1 VPIFQRRAKRARIFD
16 GGTESVQRSRV
27 GESPVDEEKLRAE
40 LAEIAA
46 EHGADTPAARKAVLE
61 LMREVLEHGR
71 LIIRR
76 RLEQDGHGTRAA
88 ERLAALADTIIE
100 ALFDFAT
107 AHVFPASNP
116 SAAERLALIAVGGYG
131 RGTLAPFSD
140 IDLLFLFP
148 WKQTAWSE
156 SVTEYILYM
165 LWDLRLKVG
174 HATRTVN
181 ETLKAARDDITVRTA
196 LLESRA
202 IGGDE
207 TLFHE
212 LQTRFMDEIV
222 AGSAR
227 EFIAAKLAERD
238 QRHARVGQS
247 RYLVEPQVKE
257 GKGGQRD
264 LQTLFW
270 IAKYYYRVSS
280 NEALV
285 EAGLLSRKEYALFR
299 RCADFLW
306 AVRCHMHF
314 IAGRA
319 EERLSFDLQPELARR
334 LGYQI
339 HPGLQA
345 AERFMKHYFLV
356 AKDVGDLT
364 RIVCAELEE
373 REAKSAPRLN
383 RLLRGMRSRRRLI
396 KGTDFVAEGGR
407 ITVGA
412 DYVFERN
419 PVNLIRFFHEAGRH
433 DLLPHPDALRLI
445 TKSLKRI
452 DRKVQQDAEANR
464 LFIEILCEP
473 KHAEKVLRQMNEAGV
488 LGRFVPDF
496 GKIVAMMQFNM
507 YHHYTVDE
515 HLIRAIGVLSAI
527 RTGRLLDDHPL
538 STKILSSL
546 KDVTVLT
553 VALFLHD
560 IAKGRPEDHSLA
572 GAKVA
577 RRLCPRLGLSPNQT
591 ELVAWLVQEHLT
603 MSRIAQSRDLA
614 DRRTILDFAN
624 IVQSIDR
631 LKLLLVLTV
640 CDIRAV
646 GPGVWNG
653 WKGQLLRSLYYET
666 EPILTGGF
674 GAASQTTRLAA
685 ARTAL
690 AERLKEW
697 PENERERYLDLH
709 YAAYWLRV
717 DEDRQLRHAEFV
729 RDADA
734 NKLRLAFEIRPMA
747 FEAATELTVLA
758 PDHPRLLSVIAGACA
773 ACDANIVDA
782 QIFTTGDG
790 RALDTVIISR
800 AFDSDADEERRG
812 KRIAKIIEQ
821 ALEGRVRL
829 GDALAGKRLKSRR
842 RDAFTIEPQIR
853 LDNELSDRF
862 TVIEVEC
869 LDRNGLLYDLTH
881 TISEL
886 NLDIASAHIAT
897 FGERVVDTFYVTDLV
912 GHKLVAKA
920 RQGRVRRKLLQAIT
934 LPEASKTGVQE
945 VAIS

>member
-1 VPIFQRRAKRARIFD
+1 
-16 GGTESVQRSRV
+16 VQRLRIA
-27 GESPVDEEKLRAE
+27 ESPIDEAGLKAALEA
-40 LAEIAA
+40 IAA
-46 EHGADTPAARKAVLE
+46 DHGASNPAARKAALE
-61 LMREVLEHGR
+61 LFKEVLTDGR
-71 LIIRR
+71 GIIRA
-76 RLEQDGHGTRAA
+76 RLEEDGRGLPCA
-88 ERLAALADTIIE
+88 ERLSALMDTIITS
-100 ALFDFAT
+100 LFHFAT
-107 AHVFPASNP
+107 QHVFRASNP
-116 SAAERLALIAVGGYG
+116 SAAERLALVAVGGYG

-140 IDLLFLFP
+140 LDLLFLFP

-181 ETLKAARDDITVRTA
+181 ETLRAAKDDFTIRTA
-196 LLESRA
+196 LLEARLLA
-202 IGGDE
+202 GEETMFDE
-207 TLFHE
+207 FR
-212 LQTRFMDEIV
+212 TRFESEIV
-222 AGSAR
+222 SGTAR

-238 QRHARVGQS
+238 ARHAGAGQS

-285 EAGLLSRKEYALFR
+285 DAGLLSRREYALFR

-314 IAGRA
+314 LTGRA
-319 EERLSFDLQPELARR
+319 EERLSFDLQAELAPR
-334 LGYQI
+334 LGYQR
-339 HPGLQA
+339 HPGMRA

-373 REAKSAPRLN
+373 REAKNAPRLN
-383 RLLRGMRSRRRLI
+383 RLLRGIGVRRRRRKSL
-396 KGTDFVAEGGR
+396 GDFVIEHGR
-407 ITVGA
+407 INVVSE
-412 DYVFERN
+412 DVFERD
-419 PVNLIRFFHEAGRH
+419 PVNFIRIFHEAGRN
-433 DLLPHPDALRLI
+433 DCAFHPDALRLI

-452 DRKVQQDAEANR
+452 DRTLQHDPEANH
-464 LFIEILCEP
+464 LFLEILGSPEQ
-473 KHAEKVLRQMNEAGV
+473 AESVLRHMNEAGV
-488 LGRFVPDF
+488 LGRFIPDF

-515 HLIRAIGVLSAI
+515 HLIRAIGILSAL
-527 RTGRLLDDHPL
+527 RTGRITSDHPL
-538 STKILSSL
+538 SGEILPQI
-546 KDVTVLT
+546 KDMTVLT

-560 IAKGRPEDHSLA
+560 IAKGRPEDHSTA

-577 RRLCPRLGLSPNQT
+577 RRLCPRLGLSANQT

-614 DRRTILDFAN
+614 DRRTILDFAQ
-624 IVQSIDR
+624 IVQTMDR

-653 WKGQLLRSLYYET
+653 WKGQLLRALYYET

-674 GAASQTTRLAA
+674 SAATRSRQIAETRNTLAARLAD
-685 ARTAL
+685 
-690 AERLKEW
+690 W
-697 PENERERYLDLH
+697 PEAERERYLDLH
-709 YAAYWLRV
+709 YPAYWLRV
-717 DEDRQLRHAEFV
+717 DEDRQVRHAALV
-729 RDADA
+729 RNADEA
-734 NKLRLAFEIRPMA
+734 HLRFASEVRPMA
-747 FEAATELTVLA
+747 FEGATELTVLA
-758 PDHPRLLSVIAGACA
+758 PDHPRLLATIAGACA

-782 QIFTTGDG
+782 QIFTTADG
-790 RALDTVIISR
+790 RALDTIIVSR
-800 AFDSDADEERRG
+800 AFDEDADEERRG
-812 KRIAKIIEQ
+812 ARIAKLIEQ
-821 ALEGRVRL
+821 SLEGRVRL
-829 GDALAGKRLKSRR
+829 ADKLDGKHKKSRR
-842 RDAFTIEPQIR
+842 REAFRIEPQVSVN
-853 LDNELSDRF
+853 NELSDRF

-881 TISEL
+881 AMSEL
-886 NLDIASAHIAT
+886 SLDIASAHVAT
-897 FGERVVDTFYVTDLV
+897 FGERAVDTFYVTDLV
-912 GHKLVAKA
+912 GHKVTARA
-920 RQGRVRRKLLQAIT
+920 RQTRIRNALLEAIGVPAHEHAPKQAA
-934 LPEASKTGVQE
+934 PA
-945 VAIS
+945 

>member
-1 VPIFQRRAKRARIFD
+1 MQRLRIA
-16 GGTESVQRSRV
+16 
-27 GESPVDEEKLRAE
+27 ESPVDEDRLSSE
-40 LAEIAA
+40 LAGIA
-46 EHGADTPAARKAVLE
+46 ERHGAATPAGRKAVLE
-61 LMREVLEHGR
+61 LLREVLENGR

-76 RLEQDGHGTRAA
+76 RLEQDGHGERAA

-107 AHVFPASNP
+107 GHVFPASNP
-116 SAAERLALIAVGGYG
+116 SAAERLALVAVGGYG
-131 RGTLAPFSD
+131 RGTLAPYSD

-181 ETLKAARDDITVRTA
+181 EALKAARDDMTIRTA
-196 LLESRA
+196 LLEARMLA
-202 IGGDE
+202 GD
-207 TLFHE
+207 TMLFEE
-212 LQTRFMDEIV
+212 LHARFMNEIV
-222 AGSAR
+222 AGTAR

-238 QRHARVGQS
+238 ERHARVGQS
-247 RYLVEPQVKE
+247 RYLVEPHVKE

-285 EAGLLSRKEYALFR
+285 EAGLLSRREYALFR

-334 LGYQI
+334 LGYQV

-383 RLLRGMRSRRRLI
+383 RLFRGIRSRRRAI
-396 KGTDFVAEGGR
+396 KGSTDFVADHGR
-407 ITVGA
+407 INAAG
-412 DYVFERN
+412 DDVFERD
-419 PVNLIRFFHEAGRH
+419 PVNLIRIFHMAGRN
-433 DLLPHPDALRLI
+433 DLAFHPDALRLI
-445 TKSLKRI
+445 SKSLKRI
-452 DRKVQQDAEANR
+452 DRKVQHDPEANR
-464 LFIEILCEP
+464 LFLEILCEP
-473 KHAEKVLRQMNEAGV
+473 KHADTVLRHMNEAGV
-488 LGRFVPDF
+488 LGRFIPDF

-515 HLIRAIGVLSAI
+515 HLIRAIGVLGAI
-527 RTGRLLDDHPL
+527 RTGRLIEDHPL
-538 STKILSSL
+538 SAKILPSI
-546 KDVTVLT
+546 KEHMTVLT

-560 IAKGRPEDHSLA
+560 IAKGRPEDHSIA

-577 RRLCPRLGLSPNQT
+577 RRLCPRLGLSANQT
-591 ELVAWLVQEHLT
+591 ELVAWLVEEHLT
-603 MSRIAQSRDLA
+603 MSRVAQSRDLA
-614 DRRTILDFAN
+614 DRRTILDFAS
-624 IVQSIDR
+624 VMQTLDR

-674 GAASQTTRLAA
+674 SAGSQTSRLAA
-685 ARTAL
+685 ARAAL
-690 AERLKEW
+690 AERLTDW
-697 PENERERYLDLH
+697 PEAERERYLDLH
-709 YAAYWLRV
+709 YPAYWLRV
-717 DEDRQLRHAEFV
+717 DEDRQVRHAAFV
-729 RDADA
+729 RAADA
-734 NKLRLAFEIRPMA
+734 AKLRLAFEIRPMA

-773 ACDANIVDA
+773 ACDANILDA
-782 QIFTTGDG
+782 QIFTTADG
-790 RALDTVIISR
+790 RALDTVIVSR
-800 AFDSDADEERRG
+800 AFDSNDDEERRG

-821 ALEGRVRL
+821 VLEGGIRL
-829 GDALAGKRLKSRR
+829 DEALAGKRQKSRR
-842 RDAFTIEPQIR
+842 REAFTIEPEVR
-853 LDNELSDRF
+853 LDNALSDRF
-862 TVIEVEC
+862 TVVEVEC

-912 GHKLVAKA
+912 GHKLVSKS
-920 RQGRVRRKLLQAIT
+920 RQGRVRRRLLEAIG
-934 LPEASKTGVQE
+934 LAGSGAEGVRE

>member
-1 VPIFQRRAKRARIFD
+1 
-16 GGTESVQRSRV
+16 VQRLRIA
-27 GESPVDEEKLRAE
+27 ESPVDEDRLSAE

-61 LMREVLEHGR
+61 LMREVLENGR
-71 LIIRR
+71 IIIRN
-76 RLEQDGHGTRAA
+76 RLEQDGHGRRAA

-107 AHVFPASNP
+107 QHVFRASNP
-116 SAAERLALIAVGGYG
+116 TAAERLALVAVGGYG
-131 RGTLAPFSD
+131 RGALAPCSD

-181 ETLKAARDDITVRTA
+181 ESLKAARDDMTIRTA

-202 IGGDE
+202 IGGDRM
-207 TLFHE
+207 LFEE
-212 LQTRFMDEIV
+212 LHRRFMDEIV

-238 QRHARVGQS
+238 QRHSRVGQS
-247 RYLVEPQVKE
+247 RYLVEPHVKE

-270 IAKYYYRVSS
+270 IAKYYYRVSA

-314 IAGRA
+314 ITGRA

-373 REAKSAPRLN
+373 REAKSAPGLN
-383 RLLRGMRSRRRLI
+383 RFLRVIRSRRRVI
-396 KGTDFVAEGGR
+396 KGSTDFVADHGR
-407 ITVGA
+407 INVAG
-412 DYVFERN
+412 DDVFERD
-419 PVNLIRFFHEAGRH
+419 PVNLIRIFHEAGRN
-433 DLLPHPDALRLI
+433 DLPFHPDALRLI
-445 TKSLKRI
+445 SKSLKRI
-452 DRKVQQDAEANR
+452 DRKVQHDAEANR
-464 LFIEILCEP
+464 LFLEILCEP
-473 KHAEKVLRQMNEAGV
+473 KNAELVLRQMNEAGV
-488 LGRFVPDF
+488 LGRFIPDF

-507 YHHYTVDE
+507 YHHFTVDE
-515 HLIRAIGVLSAI
+515 HLLRAIGVLSAI
-527 RTGRLLDDHPL
+527 RTGRLVEDHPL
-538 STKILSSL
+538 SGKILPSI
-546 KDVTVLT
+546 KDITALT

-560 IAKGRPEDHSLA
+560 VAKGRPEDHSIA

-577 RRLCPRLGLSPNQT
+577 RRLCPRFGLSANQT
-591 ELVAWLVQEHLT
+591 ELVAWLVEEHLT
-603 MSRIAQSRDLA
+603 MSKIAQSRDLA

-674 GAASQTTRLAA
+674 SAGSQTTRIAA
-685 ARTAL
+685 ARAAL
-690 AERLKEW
+690 AERLKDW
-697 PENERERYLDLH
+697 PATEREHYLDLH
-709 YAAYWLRV
+709 YPAYWLRV
-717 DEDRQLRHAEFV
+717 DEDRQVRHAAFV
-729 RDADA
+729 RQADA
-734 NKLRLAFEIRPMA
+734 EQLRLAFEIRPMS

-790 RALDTVIISR
+790 RALDTVIVSR

-829 GDALAGKRLKSRR
+829 DEALAGKRQKSRR
-842 RDAFTIEPQIR
+842 RDAFTIEPEVR

-862 TVIEVEC
+862 TVVEVEC
-869 LDRNGLLYDLTH
+869 LDRHGLLYDLTH

-886 NLDIASAHIAT
+886 SLDIASAHIAT

-912 GHKLVAKA
+912 GHKVIAKS
-920 RQGRVRRKLLQAIT
+920 RQTRVRKKLIEAIG
-934 LPEASKTGVQE
+934 LAASGDPGVRE
-945 VAIS
+945 VVIS

>member
-1 VPIFQRRAKRARIFD
+1 MQRLSIA
-16 GGTESVQRSRV
+16 
-27 GESPVDEEKLRAE
+27 ESPVDEGSLNSE
-40 LAEIAA
+40 LAAIAA
-46 EHGADTPAARKAVLE
+46 KHGAASAAGRKAVLE
-61 LMREVLEHGR
+61 LMREVLQNGR
-71 LIIRR
+71 LIIRS

-100 ALFDFAT
+100 ALFEFAT
-107 AHVFPASNP
+107 GHVFPASNP
-116 SAAERLALIAVGGYG
+116 TAAERLSLVAVGGYG

-181 ETLKAARDDITVRTA
+181 EALKAARDDMTIRTA
-196 LLESRA
+196 LLEARPIA
-202 IGGDE
+202 GDA
-207 TLFHE
+207 TLFEE
-212 LQTRFMDEIV
+212 LQGRFQNDIV
-222 AGSAR
+222 AGTAR

-238 QRHARVGQS
+238 QRHSRVGQS

-270 IAKYYYRVSS
+270 IAKYYYRVSA

-285 EAGLLSRKEYALFR
+285 DAGLLSRKEYALFR

-306 AVRCHMHF
+306 AVRCHLHF
-314 IAGRA
+314 ITGRA

-339 HPGLQA
+339 HPGLKA

-373 REAKSAPRLN
+373 REAKKTPRLN
-383 RLLRGMRSRRRLI
+383 RLFRSIRSRRRLL
-396 KGTDFVAEGGR
+396 KGSTDFVLDHGR
-407 ITVGA
+407 INVA
-412 DYVFERN
+412 NDAVFEHD
-419 PVNLIRFFHEAGRH
+419 PVNLIRIFREAGRN
-433 DLLPHPDALRLI
+433 DVPFHPDALRLI

-464 LFIEILCEP
+464 LFLDILCDP
-473 KHAEKVLRQMNEAGV
+473 DHAEAVLRHMNEAGV

-496 GKIVAMMQFNM
+496 GRIVAMMQFNM

-515 HLIRAIGVLSAI
+515 HLIRAIGMLSGL
-527 RTGRLLDDHPL
+527 RTGRLADDHPL
-538 STKILSSL
+538 SREVLPSL
-546 KDVTVLT
+546 KDMTVLS

-560 IAKGRPEDHSLA
+560 IAKGRPEDHSSA

-577 RRLCPRLGLSPNQT
+577 RRLCPRFGLSPAQT
-591 ELVAWLVQEHLT
+591 ELVAWLIQEHLT

-624 IVQSIDR
+624 VVQTMER

-674 GAASQTTRLAA
+674 SAAASHSTRLSETRAALA
-685 ARTAL
+685 AR
-690 AERLKEW
+690 LKDW
-697 PENERERYLDLH
+697 PEKEREHYLDLH
-709 YAAYWLRV
+709 YPAYWLRV

-729 RDADA
+729 RRADA
-734 NKLRLAFEIRPMA
+734 KRLNLSFEIRPMT

-782 QIFTTGDG
+782 QIFTTTDG

-800 AFDSDADEERRG
+800 AFDGDADEERRG
-812 KRIAKIIEQ
+812 LRIARIIEQ
-821 ALEGRVRL
+821 ALEGSLRL
-829 GDALAGKRLKSRR
+829 DAALAGKRVKSSRR
-842 RDAFTIEPQIR
+842 EAFQIEPEVR
-853 LDNELSDRF
+853 LDNALSDRF

-869 LDRNGLLYDLTH
+869 LDRHGLLYDLTH

-912 GHKLVAKA
+912 GHKLTAKT
-920 RQGRVRRKLLQAIT
+920 RQNRVRRQLSAAIALT
-934 LPEASKTGVQE
+934 TADAPVQE
-945 VAIS
+945 MTIS

>member
-1 VPIFQRRAKRARIFD
+1 MQRLRIA
-16 GGTESVQRSRV
+16 
-27 GESPVDEEKLRAE
+27 ESPVDEGRLETE
-40 LAEIAA
+40 LAGIAA
-46 EHGADTPAARKAVLE
+46 EHGAATPAARKAVLE

-76 RLEQDGHGTRAA
+76 RLEQDGHGERAA
-88 ERLAALADTIIE
+88 ERLAALADTMIE
-100 ALFDFAT
+100 ALFGYAT
-107 AHVFPASNP
+107 QHVFPASNP
-116 SAAERLALIAVGGYG
+116 SAAERLALVAVGGYG

-181 ETLKAARDDITVRTA
+181 ETMKAARDDMTVRTA
-196 LLESRA
+196 LLEARPIA
-202 IGGDE
+202 GDDA
-207 TLFHE
+207 LFEE
-212 LQTRFMDEIV
+212 LQGRFMSEIV
-222 AGSAR
+222 TGTAR

-238 QRHARVGQS
+238 ERHARVGQS

-285 EAGLLSRKEYALFR
+285 DAGLLSRREYALFR

-334 LGYQI
+334 LGYQV

-383 RLLRGMRSRRRLI
+383 RLFRGIRARRRAI
-396 KGTDFVAEGGR
+396 KGSTDFVSELGR
-407 ITVGA
+407 INVAA
-412 DYVFERN
+412 DDVFVRD
-419 PVNLIRFFHEAGRH
+419 PVNLIRIFHVAGRN
-433 DLLPHPDALRLI
+433 DLPFHPDALRLI

-452 DRKVQQDAEANR
+452 DRKVQGDPEANR
-464 LFIEILCEP
+464 LFLEILCEP
-473 KHAEKVLRQMNEAGV
+473 KHAERVLRQMNEAGV
-488 LGRFVPDF
+488 LGRFIPDF

-515 HLIRAIGVLSAI
+515 HLLRAIGVLSAI
-527 RTGRLLDDHPL
+527 RTGRLGDDHPL
-538 STKILSSL
+538 SATILASI
-546 KDVTVLT
+546 KDPTVLT

-560 IAKGRPEDHSLA
+560 IAKGRPEDHSIA

-577 RRLCPRLGLSPNQT
+577 RRLCPRLGLSANQT
-591 ELVAWLVQEHLT
+591 ELVAWLIEEHLT
-603 MSRIAQSRDLA
+603 MSRVAQSRDLA
-614 DRRTILDFAN
+614 DRRTILDFSN
-624 IVQSIDR
+624 VVQTIDR
-631 LKLLLVLTV
+631 LRLLLVLTV

-674 GAASQTTRLAA
+674 SAGSQTSRLAA
-685 ARTAL
+685 ARAAL
-690 AERLKEW
+690 SERLADWPEAEREHF
-697 PENERERYLDLH
+697 LDLH
-709 YAAYWLRV
+709 YPAYWLRV
-717 DEDRQLRHAEFV
+717 DEDRQVRHAAFV

-734 NKLRLAFEIRPMA
+734 NKLRLAFEIRPMT

-773 ACDANIVDA
+773 ACDANILDA
-782 QIFTTGDG
+782 QIFTTTDG

-800 AFDSDADEERRG
+800 AFDNDIDEERRG

-821 ALEGRVRL
+821 ALEGRIRL
-829 GDALAGKRLKSRR
+829 DEALAGKRQKSRR
-842 RDAFTIEPQIR
+842 RDAFTIEPEIR

-869 LDRNGLLYDLTH
+869 IDRHGLLYDLTH

-912 GHKLVAKA
+912 GHKLTAKA
-920 RQGRVRRKLLQAIT
+920 RQGRIRRKLVEAIGLT
-934 LPEASKTGVQE
+934 TSEPAVRE
-945 VAIS
+945 VTIS